1 MVIACGMGKTL
12 DQVFKICKKRRV
24 EAQQRD
30 PAKEFCTDGDHKKIQ
45 EVVEQGYENC

>member
-12 DQVFKICKKRRV
+12 DQVYEICKKRRV
-24 EAQQRD
+24 ETQQGD
-30 PAKEFCTDGDHKKIQ
+30 PAKEFCTDGDYIQIQ

>member
-1 MVIACGMGKTL
+1 MAAAHGMGKTL
-12 DQVFKICKKRRV
+12 DQVFEVCKKRCV

-30 PAKEFCTDGDHKKIQ
+30 PAKEFCADGDHEKIQ